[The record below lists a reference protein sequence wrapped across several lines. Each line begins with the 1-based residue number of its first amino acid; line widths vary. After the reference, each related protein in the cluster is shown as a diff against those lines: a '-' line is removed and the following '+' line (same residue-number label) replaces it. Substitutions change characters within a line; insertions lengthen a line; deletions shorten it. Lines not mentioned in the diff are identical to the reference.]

1 LVKDRTLLF
10 TASYPFNEDHALKYG
25 FDILKR
31 RGFKLRI
38 LNLMW
43 ILLPK
48 EAARSYSSPEK
59 LGPVCGVEQ
68 VVLKSVSEFEEHLKA
83 VAGWKLVVLSSFWN
97 MPLLRALK
105 RAGVGYVQLFTN
117 LVPQPIP
124 PMSARLTRVVRK
136 LLLRP
141 DRFLQ
146 ETVMPRLP
154 RAWAGIDPPSFVVRG
169 SEAAPDDFPHKTV
182 RIQAHSFDYD
192 RYLMNQD
199 GLRHAQAPAGD
210 YFVHLECPP
219 WECHDYKVFGLRAS
233 VTKEEYAG
241 IINPFFDFVERET
254 GKKVLISA
262 HPKHTQ
268 DDNVYGGRP
277 FLYGTESLVRHSS
290 GVFCHYS
297 GALNFAVINRKPL
310 CVLSSRRL
318 AGDDYF
324 HTNLKTYTSALKAP
338 VNLIDEEAEWK
349 ALSKIGFF
357 RYDASAYDYYLREYI
372 AARPEEKRLL
382 WEMVADALDG
392 ASRDAGV

>member
-1 LVKDRTLLF
+1 MKDRTLLF
-10 TASYPFNEDHALKYG
+10 TASYPFNEDYALKYG

-43 ILLPK
+43 FLLP
-48 EAARSYSSPEK
+48 EDAARSYSSPDK

-83 VAGWKLVVLSSFWN
+83 VEGWELVVLSSISN

-117 LVPQPIP
+117 LMPPPIT
-124 PMSARLTRVVRK
+124 PMSVRLARVVKK

-146 ETVMPRLP
+146 ETVMTRLP
-154 RAWAGIDPPSFVVRG
+154 RAWAGIDPPSVVIQG
-169 SEAAPDDFPHKTV
+169 SEAAPDDFPPKTV

-199 GLRHAQAPAGD
+199 GPRHAQAPAGD
-210 YFVHLECPP
+210 YFVHLESPP
-219 WECHDYKVFGLRAS
+219 WECHDYKVLELKAS
-233 VTKEEYAG
+233 VTKEEYAC

-254 GKKVLISA
+254 GKKVLISV
-262 HPKHTQ
+262 HPKHTE
-268 DDNVYGGRP
+268 DENVYGGRP

-290 GVFCHYS
+290 GVFCHFS
-297 GALNFAVINRKPL
+297 GALKFAVMHRKPI

-324 HTNLKTYTSALKAP
+324 QTNLKAYMNALKAP
-338 VNLIDEEAEWK
+338 VNLIDEDAEWK

-357 RYDASAYDYYLREYI
+357 RCDASAYDNYLRRYI
-372 AARPEEKRLL
+372 VARPEEKRPL
-382 WEMVADALDG
+382 WEIVADALDAARPG
-392 ASRDAGV
+392 AVA